1 MRIGQEK
8 RRREGGGA
16 RSNNRK
22 IGRFGVESTFNCPS
36 LNFFKFLKTE
46 KRYAPL
52 SYRGK
57 EKEGF
62 FDLQDWAEITVMSLG
77 AGRRRRGRDPA
88 FHLIGQLD
96 KGGPDEM
103 NAEPVPDGGS
113 GKEILEKLRK
123 ASLKVGL

>member
-8 RRREGGGA
+8 RRRGGGGA
-16 RSNNRK
+16 KSNNRK
-22 IGRFGVESTFNCPS
+22 IARFGGASTFNCPS
-36 LNFFKFLKTE
+36 LNFLKTE
-46 KRYAPL
+46 KLYAPL
-52 SYRGK
+52 SYRGE

>member
-1 MRIGQEK
+1 MAGQ
-8 RRREGGGA
+8 
-16 RSNNRK
+16 
-22 IGRFGVESTFNCPS
+22 GRTTGKSRVSEALQHLIVRPLNFNCPS
-36 LNFFKFLKTE
+36 LNFLKTE
-46 KRYAPL
+46 KLYAPL
-52 SYRGK
+52 SYRGE

-96 KGGPDEM
+96 KGGFDEM
-103 NAEPVPDGGS
+103 TAEPVPDGGS

>member
-22 IGRFGVESTFNCPS
+22 IARFGVESTFNCPS
-36 LNFFKFLKTE
+36 LNFLKTE
-46 KRYAPL
+46 KLYAPL
-52 SYRGK
+52 SYRGE

-62 FDLQDWAEITVMSLG
+62 FDLQDCAEITVMSLG